1 MKRYFIFLFSII
13 FLCYSCNCTQ
23 QSNNQQSSKIEPINQ
38 ENTPKVY
45 AIKYVDMYGIET
57 PVTVYF
63 ETWDQ
68 DFKSITMYDTIS
80 SPLIDELIEY
90 VLLSND
96 TTSSDPDT
104 RMVIR
109 SMDNENYIISIGR
122 HSTKINKKIVW
133 NDDHLD
139 TLIMEIYSILEPP
152 LLD

>member
-23 QSNNQQSSKIEPINQ
+23 QSNNQQTSKKEPINQ

-45 AIKYVDMYGIET
+45 AIKYVDLVDIET
-57 PVTVYF
+57 PMTVYF
-63 ETWDQ
+63 ETWDEHFE
-68 DFKSITMYDTIS
+68 DITMKDTIS

-109 SMDNENYIISIGR
+109 SMDKENYIISIGR
-122 HSTKINKKIVW
+122 HTTKINKKIVL

-152 LLD
+152 L